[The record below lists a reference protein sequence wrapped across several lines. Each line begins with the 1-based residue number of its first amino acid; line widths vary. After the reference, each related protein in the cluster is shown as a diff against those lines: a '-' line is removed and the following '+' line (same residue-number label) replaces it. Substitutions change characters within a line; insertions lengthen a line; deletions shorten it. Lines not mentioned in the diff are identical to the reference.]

1 LDEVIGDGFCL
12 LAFAADPAA
21 AVDATEGTGLAAKG
35 VATLCITPRRWNIGV
50 DDGARTAVRDI
61 DGAAAAA
68 FAGYEN
74 DFLLLR
80 PDRYVAAAVP
90 RGSPEAIVKTVDD
103 LFGATWQ
110 KGT

>member
-1 LDEVIGDGFCL
+1 MVAGAEGGDPIGTVGRQQ
-12 LAFAADPAA
+12 
-21 AVDATEGTGLAAKG
+21 VVE
-35 VATLCITPRRWNIGV
+35 
-50 DDGARTAVRDI
+50 
-61 DGAAAAA
+61 GAAAAA

-90 RGSPEAIVKTVDD
+90 RGSPEAIAKTVDD

-110 KGT
+110 KGA